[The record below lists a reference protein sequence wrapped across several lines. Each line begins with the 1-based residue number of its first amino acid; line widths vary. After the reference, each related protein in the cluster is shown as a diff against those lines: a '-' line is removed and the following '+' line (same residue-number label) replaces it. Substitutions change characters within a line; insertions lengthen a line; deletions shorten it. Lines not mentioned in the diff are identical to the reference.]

1 MMLNRKIK
9 IALALVLVVVLMT
22 GCEKKLI
29 TNSKK
34 SSKTQIIDINIDTS
48 GVVAQTNKNELYSV
62 GKNGM
67 YSNLALPKDMDST
80 DKPIKVASNVKKFY
94 RTSTE
99 MVYISNDNDLYK
111 VGLNYRQGGVYRE
124 FTKLFSNIKD
134 CYTSGFVLLLVNQNN
149 SALVDFSKS
158 WVNGTRYYGLTREYN
173 FEEVAQNVK
182 KVFASQLYF
191 YNGYVS
197 TNNEYYIAIES
208 DVAYQKKLDNVKD
221 ISVNGN
227 LILQKD
233 GSLYQLIIS
242 DYSNKKGS
250 AQFVKIASGVDK
262 IGDGYFQG
270 EGYFQKENKTY
281 MVNTNYKTSTES
293 NRYVALD
300 IDKDNISKLLYISP
314 SKDKYIY
321 LNKDNKLEFYSKD
334 ENYTLDYKV
343 SNLKNILDFVQKEN

>member
-1 MMLNRKIK
+1 MMLNRRIK
-9 IALALVLVVVLMT
+9 IALALVLVVVLMA

-34 SSKTQIIDINIDTS
+34 NSETQIIDINIDTD

-62 GKNGM
+62 GKKGM
-67 YSNLALPKDMDST
+67 YRNLGLPKDMDST

-94 RTSTE
+94 RTGTE
-99 MVYISNDNDLYK
+99 LIYISNDNDLYK
-111 VGLNYRQGGVYRE
+111 VGLNYRQGGVYGE

-158 WVNGTRYYGLTREYN
+158 WVNGNHYYGLTKEYN

-182 KVFASQLYF
+182 KLFASQLYF

-197 TNNEYYIAIES
+197 TNNEYYIAIDS
-208 DVAYQKKLDNVKD
+208 DVEYQKKFDNVKD
-221 ISVNGN
+221 IS
-227 LILQKD
+227 KD
-233 GSLYQLIIS
+233 GSLILQNDGTLYKLIIP

-250 AQFVKIASGVDK
+250 AKFVKIASEVDK
-262 IGDGYFQG
+262 VGDGYFQKG
-270 EGYFQKENKTY
+270 NKTY
-281 MVNTNYKTSTES
+281 VIKSNYNSSSNES
-293 NRYVALD
+293 IRYVALD
-300 IDKDNISKLLYISP
+300 QDNISKLLYIST
-314 SKDKYIY
+314 SKDKYIC